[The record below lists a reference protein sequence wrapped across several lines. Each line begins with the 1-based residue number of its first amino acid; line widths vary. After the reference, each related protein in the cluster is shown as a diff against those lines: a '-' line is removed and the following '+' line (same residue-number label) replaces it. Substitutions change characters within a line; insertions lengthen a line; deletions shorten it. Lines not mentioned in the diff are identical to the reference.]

1 LDFAGPSISCTELQ
15 GSAIHDIQKNIQAAV
30 AIDNCTTAFA
40 YIGWTPSYLP
50 PTTQGAEDTLYTLPF
65 FLSQNNASYS
75 LNGSP
80 LGPLPGYTGNQTV
93 PPATFYAAIYHN
105 MTDEI
110 TYSFGGPT
118 CAEQGQLNNDSMPN
132 ITVFQCELQNSSYHT
147 SFEYINGEQTINI
160 TVDATPYNSVT
171 PIYEYV
177 VGSGYFPLAN
187 YSENG
192 DVIGYLPDVAKTTAY
207 QSVMSS
213 FGAVFVGTV
222 WNSVATLGG
231 VVSSNTTVMSTV
243 IGETEELLWLNGY
256 PADLQNS
263 GQVVPATLQEDLQE
277 PGNHIYWN
285 GVDVV
290 DVLKSTMPF
299 KSALEGLFQ
308 NITVGLMSSRLLQ

>member
-1 LDFAGPSISCTELQ
+1 LQ
-15 GSAIHDIQKNIQAAV
+15 GSAIHEIQKNIQAAV

-50 PTTQGAEDTLYTLPF
+50 ATTQGAEDTLYTLPF

-118 CAEQGQLNNDSMPN
+118 CAEQGPFNDDLMPN

-171 PIYEYV
+171 PIYEYTI
-177 VGSGYFPLAN
+177 GSGYFPLAN
-187 YSENG
+187 FSENG

-222 WNSVATLGG
+222 WNSFATLGG

-243 IGETEELLWLNGY
+243 VGETEELVWLNEY
-256 PADLQNS
+256 PSTKSLDFS
-263 GQVVPATLQEDLQE
+263 GPATLQETLQE
-277 PGNHIYWN
+277 PGNKMFWN

-290 DVLKSTMPF
+290 DDLQSTMPF
-299 KSALEGLFQ
+299 KEALESLFQ